1 MASQQP
7 GGGWALR
14 FISGKYQG
22 GAYPLRDGREVT
34 VGRSPELDLVL
45 AEDLVSRRHARIAA
59 RGDEVVIEDL
69 GSTNGTFVNGQKVKL
84 ARLSEGDRILVGGSI
99 LKLVAAEPGAGERSE
114 EEIRL
119 GLKRA
124 AERATLRHPG
134 GMQGRLEEVPL
145 LDLLQ
150 LLGTAKKSGVLLVT
164 GDEQQARLYL
174 QEGRVIACTID
185 EHEDRAGKKSLY
197 RVLGWGR
204 GSFELVPPLERPVAV
219 AIEEPLEMLLLEGMR
234 EKDELRQMAAALPP
248 REARLE
254 LPRPLAP
261 PLRELTPAE
270 LDLLQLALEHGTPGA
285 VLDQSPQTDL
295 EAAECLLGL
304 LRRGYLLVRPAAA
317 VAPAGREG

>member
-1 MASQQP
+1 
-7 GGGWALR
+7 
-14 FISGKYQG
+14 
-22 GAYPLRDGREVT
+22 
-34 VGRSPELDLVL
+34 
-45 AEDLVSRRHARIAA
+45 
-59 RGDEVVIEDL
+59 
-69 GSTNGTFVNGQKVKL
+69 VKQ

-185 EHEDRAGKKSLY
+185 EQEERAGKKSLY

-234 EKDELRQMAAALPP
+234 EKDELRQMAAAL
-248 REARLE
+248 
-254 LPRPLAP
+254 P